1 MQRLLQLMQRGTTRV
16 TSTTS
21 VAADAEAV
29 AADAEA
35 AAADAERHHSS
46 DLNYFCCS

>member
-1 MQRLLQLMQRGTTRV
+1 V

-29 AADAEA
+29 AADAE
-35 AAADAERHHSS
+35 RHHSS
-46 DLNYFCCS
+46 DLNYCDSLLLSLESSAVLLNYASP

>member
-1 MQRLLQLMQRGTTRV
+1 V